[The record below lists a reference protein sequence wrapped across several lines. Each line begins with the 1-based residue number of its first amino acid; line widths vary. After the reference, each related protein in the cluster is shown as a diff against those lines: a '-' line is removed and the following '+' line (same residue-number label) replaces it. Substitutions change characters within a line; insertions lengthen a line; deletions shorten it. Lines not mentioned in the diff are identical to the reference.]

1 MAACRSRNG
10 QFCLTHSAQTITIP
24 DLRALLGLIRVT
36 RLLLFALRNQQLV
49 MVHRH
54 QLHAHVAHVN
64 EAAFQMQPQL
74 QVREI
79 GDEKF

>member
-1 MAACRSRNG
+1 
-10 QFCLTHSAQTITIP
+10 
-24 DLRALLGLIRVT
+24 
-36 RLLLFALRNQQLV
+36 

-64 EAAFQMQPQL
+64 EAAFQNATPSDL
-74 QVREI
+74 REI

>member
-1 MAACRSRNG
+1 VA
-10 QFCLTHSAQTITIP
+10 P
-24 DLRALLGLIRVT
+24 
-36 RLLLFALRNQQLV
+36 LFALRNQQLV

-64 EAAFQMQPQL
+64 EAAFQMQPQ
-74 QVREI
+74 VREI